1 MEEADYILEVSPNK
15 SKLKEYL
22 TIVVITLLFCFSTIS
37 FYSSKELKGEAKQ
50 LQINLEKSKAELK
63 KSKNDFKIVKDS
75 MKIKDSISN
84 TVIKDLNGKINDYK
98 NDLKDLKDQN
108 NKKQQQLNNWENKDY
123 VAFLQER
130 YKTKNVQ
137 LSTNGVEL
145 QKDTPHKV
153 VSDLFNGDFYKL
165 SNITKDSIIQ
175 SQDVVIDET
184 NKKLDNKTFELEKA
198 EEVIFD
204 YDKVNYDQNEL
215 IENQKKNIKFLD
227 VQNTLLKV
235 AIPVT
240 IVATVLT
247 TILIVK

>member
-1 MEEADYILEVSPNK
+1 MTQEQLNSEFLNVCLSP
-15 SKLKEYL
+15 YWDI
-22 TIVVITLLFCFSTIS
+22 IVEKFEQIHVIEGTNR
-37 FYSSKELKGEAKQ
+37 
-50 LQINLEKSKAELK
+50 LQDNALHMACK
-63 KSKNDFKIVKDS
+63 KNDFKLVTDT
-75 MKIKDSISN
+75 MKIKDSLCN
-84 TVIKDLNGKINDYK
+84 TIIKDLNEKISDYK
-98 NDLKDLKDQN
+98 NELKDLKNQN
-108 NKKQQQLNNWENKDY
+108 DKKQQQLNNWENKDY

-130 YKTKNVQ
+130 YKTKNIQ

-175 SQDVVIDET
+175 SQDLVIDET

-215 IENQKKNIKFLD
+215 IENQKKNIKFLG

-247 TILIVK
+247 TILIAK

>member
-1 MEEADYILEVSPNK
+1 MEK

-22 TIVVITLLFCFSTIS
+22 TIVIVVLLLLFSVIS
-37 FYSSKELKGEAKQ
+37 CYNSKELKGEAKQ
-50 LQINLEKSKAELK
+50 LQVNLEKSKAELK

-84 TVIKDLNGKINDYK
+84 TIIKDLNGKINDYK

-108 NKKQQQLNNWENKDY
+108 DKKQQELNNWKNADY
-123 VAFLQER
+123 VVYMQER
-130 YKTKNVQ
+130 YETVNIQ
-137 LSTNGVEL
+137 LTDNGVEL
-145 QKDTPHKV
+145 QKDIPYKV

-215 IENQKKNIKFLD
+215 IENQKKNIKFLG

-240 IVATVLT
+240 IVTTVLT

>member
-1 MEEADYILEVSPNK
+1 MEK

-22 TIVVITLLFCFSTIS
+22 IIIVITLLCCFSVIS
-37 FYSSKELKGEAKQ
+37 CYNSKELKGEAKQ

-75 MKIKDSISN
+75 IKIKDSISN
-84 TVIKDLNGKINDYK
+84 NIIKNLNSKIINYK
-98 NDLKDLKDQN
+98 NDLNDLKNKND
-108 NKKQQQLNNWENKDY
+108 KKQQELDNWKNADY
-123 VAFLQER
+123 VAYMQER
-130 YKTKNVQ
+130 YETVNVQ
-137 LSTNGVEL
+137 LTNNGVEL
-145 QKDTPHKV
+145 QKDIPHKV

-165 SNITKDSIIQ
+165 SNTTKDSIIQ
-175 SQDVVIDET
+175 SQDVVINET

-204 YDKVNYDQNEL
+204 FDKVNYDQNEL
-215 IENQKKNIKFLD
+215 IENQKKNIKFLG